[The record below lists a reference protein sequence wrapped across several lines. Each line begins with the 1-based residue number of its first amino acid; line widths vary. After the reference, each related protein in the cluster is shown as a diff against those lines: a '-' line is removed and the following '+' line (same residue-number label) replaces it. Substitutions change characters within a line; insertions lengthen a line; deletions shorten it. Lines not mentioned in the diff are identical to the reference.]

1 MFKQMET
8 DSLEQLHFF
17 SDPST
22 ELRAIVAIHN
32 TQRGP
37 ALGGCRFI
45 PYSTTNEAITDAI
58 RLAKGMSYKAALAG
72 LPFGGGKAVIIQPDT
87 IKDRHALMRS
97 FGHSIHS
104 MNGQYITAM
113 DSGTLVD
120 DMDDI
125 AQQTNFVSCTRH
137 MGDPSPATAR
147 GVLAGIRAN
156 LKYTTGSD
164 ILKGRHIAIQGL
176 GHVGLSLATQ
186 LHNAGSHLTVTD
198 IDDNKMLLARQQLN
212 ADICSPEEIYG
223 INCDVFSP
231 CGLGAVINS
240 ETISRLRCGSIA
252 GSANNQLEAPGM
264 GLQLKQRNIL
274 YAPDYVINAGGLMFV
289 AMRYQQLTDVA
300 ISKKIADIFDT
311 LSDIYLDAKQDN
323 RVISDIA
330 DQRALEI
337 IQQSG
342 PNQFQA
348 A

>member
-8 DSLEQLHFF
+8 DTLEQLHFF

-45 PYSTTNEAITDAI
+45 PYPTTDEAITDAI

-72 LPFGGGKAVIIQPDT
+72 LPFGGGKAVIIQPET
-87 IKDRHALMRS
+87 LENRHALMRS
-97 FGHSIHS
+97 FGRAINSL
-104 MNGQYITAM
+104 NGQYISAM

-125 AQQTNFVSCTRH
+125 ALQTDFVSCTCH

-156 LKYTTGSD
+156 LKYTTGSEV
-164 ILKGRHIAIQGL
+164 LKGRHIAIQGL
-176 GHVGLSLATQ
+176 GHVGLSLAAR
-186 LHNAGSHLTVTD
+186 LHNAGAHLTVTD
-198 IDDNKMLLARQQLN
+198 IDDNKMLLAKQQLN
-212 ADICSPEEIYG
+212 AHICSPDEIYDV
-223 INCDVFSP
+223 NCDVFSP
-231 CGLGAVINS
+231 CGLGAVINDK
-240 ETISRLRCGSIA
+240 TLSRLRCGSIA
-252 GSANNQLEAPGM
+252 GSANNQLKTPEI

-289 AMRYQQLTDVA
+289 AMRYQQQSDVD
-300 ISKKIADIFDT
+300 ISRKIAGIFDT
-311 LSDIYLDAKQDN
+311 LSDIYLDARQGN
-323 RVISDIA
+323 QVISDIA
-330 DQRALEI
+330 DQRAIQI
-337 IQQSG
+337 IQQAG
-342 PNQFQA
+342 PRQFQA